1 MNNANGYHA
10 PHHPYA
16 DDDEDL
22 DLDLDELD
30 PVQRD
35 TARRIDYGVPLRKL
49 RLGGR
54 RRRQEE
60 DTEDLEAL
68 IDGDGEDGKRDAPE
82 EEGQGL
88 LNGGA
93 VRRGSETEVVGDART
108 RRKRGL
114 WQFMSRRKP
123 AGIALPDIESEGH
136 DTVATRVIVPSQ
148 PSRGYPSNAVSNA
161 KYSPWSFLPRTLWN
175 EFKFF
180 FNLYFLL
187 VALSQVLPALRIGYL
202 STYVAPLA
210 FVICVTLGKE
220 AYDDILRR
228 KRDGE
233 ANGEVYRVLRLD
245 EGVSGGGTGFKRKVK
260 GMSERKKGRK
270 RRSEE
275 GGRLAETER
284 EEEDIEDVGAP
295 SARVTEVT
303 KASRDLRVGDIL
315 VLSKDQ
321 RLPADVV
328 ILKSLATESPGSQS
342 GDSADYTSDS
352 DPASVGGGEAFI
364 RTDQLDGETDWKLR
378 LATPLAQTLSASEYG
393 RLRITAGKPE
403 RKVNEFAGKIELLP
417 KQRRKAYDPHTPTSS
432 EDVGQA
438 GQTADTTKSAPL
450 NIDNTAWANT
460 VLASST
466 TVHAVILYTGPQ
478 TRAALSTSS
487 SRSKTGLLEHEINS
501 LTKILC
507 ALTAAL
513 SLVLV
518 LLEKFEGEASDKRK
532 WYVAF
537 MRFLILFSTIVP
549 ISLRVNLDMGKSFYA
564 WCIQHDTGIPGT
576 VVRTSTIPEDLGRVE
591 FLLSDKTGTLTGNE
605 MVMRKVHVGTAGFGG
620 EEGTS
625 EVRSMVGQV
634 FGDTENNDQLWTPS
648 KGSGGAQGMSR
659 TRREIAAKVRDLVV
673 ALGVC
678 HNVTPTVEEDGTTG
692 YQASSPDE
700 IAIVQWTEA
709 VGLRLAHRDRGNI
722 RLESTVDGRT
732 VMKVE
737 ILHVFPFT
745 SESKRMG
752 IVVRFVQ
759 SEDDGESD
767 IVFFEKGADTVM
779 TSIVKENDW
788 LEEETGNM
796 AREGLRTLVVGRKA
810 LTGEQ
815 YVAFSEAYNTA
826 ALTLN
831 NRDAGMAEVVKQHLE
846 TDLDILGVTGV
857 EDKLQ
862 EHVKPSLE
870 LLRNAGIK
878 IWMLTGDKV
887 ETARCIAISSKLVTR
902 GQYIHT
908 IAHLTLSSK
917 PEAALDAL
925 SALHDRQNA
934 ALLIDGQS
942 LALYLTHH
950 REAFI
955 SIAVRLPAVIACRC
969 TPTQKADVALL
980 IRSFTGKRVA
990 CIGDGGNDV
999 SMIQAADIGIGIVGK
1014 EGKQASLAADF
1025 SITQFSFLT
1034 KLLLWHGRNSYK
1046 RSAKLAQFV
1055 MHRGL
1060 IISICQ
1066 TVFSVASAYEPV
1078 ALYRDWLLV
1087 GYATVYTMF
1096 PVFSLVLDRDVD
1108 EGLANLYPE
1117 LYKELTEGKSLS
1129 YRTFFVWVGISVYQG
1144 LVIQGG
1150 SELLVPGYFR
1160 GAAAAGTSEETV
1172 GFRRMVAV
1180 SYTALIVNEVLM
1192 VCSEITTWH
1201 LVMIAS
1207 VLGTLG
1213 IYFGSLPFLGGY
1225 FDLVYLL
1232 EIGFWWRAAAVAG
1245 ASWGPVVIGKVIRRR
1260 IFGQLTGHEIGTDAL
1275 LLNNYTQ
1282 QSTLRAL
1289 YLLQAK
1295 PEMSKG
1301 NKVASSAPSTM
1312 ETAHPLDVA
1321 LLEGFRIRI
1330 IELLPGT
1337 GEQKIS
1343 IKLSIR
1349 HLDEQDLTFDAL
1361 SYVWGPGVNQTI
1373 IQCHDRERE
1382 ITGTLHAALRRVRLP
1397 NASRL
1402 VWADAICINQTNLP
1416 EKSHHVRFM
1425 DRVYAK
1431 AENVLVCMGDDKDG
1445 GAANVLALL
1454 NEHGRR
1460 KQRYESLLQM
1470 PALVADDP
1478 ILRDE
1483 RWDSVGVLTRNPWFG
1498 RAWVIQEV
1506 GKARNPIVLYGK
1518 VEFSYRALM
1527 QMLRWVV
1534 RCASSLQQTA
1544 RIYLLTIH
1552 TDWEQWTADWRT
1564 RVEYDYTLIDLL
1576 SHAKG
1581 LGCSK
1586 SHDHVYSLLG
1596 HPLLRTGDNEPQIT
1610 PNYDA
1615 PAEEAFQQL
1624 AAYLLTTLG
1633 LKVLSAVEHT
1643 TTSIEGA
1650 LPSWV
1655 PRWDMDVIWNSFG
1668 YFAGYHYRAS
1678 GPEEGK
1684 PYQPWLPSL
1693 DATQPEQLRV
1703 NALYLDKVEAVF
1715 AFPMDQPADESRRDR
1730 PTTHDSV
1737 WDKTLTMEVVDGA
1750 KDIVKILEDINKHL
1764 QSRLRSAEQWDNL
1777 SLTLAAGLSNYGSAE
1792 TNLGRHRADFRAFWK
1807 VVVGVSSE
1815 SGSPVA
1821 AQNSGD
1827 ADAFWFNVSLSCKGR
1842 SFFTTSKGYCGLG
1855 PSISQ
1860 RGDLCYIFKSARVPY
1875 VVRST
1880 RKDEMTL
1887 LGEAYIHGFM
1897 NGEAVVPCEHGV
1909 PWTELALH

>member
-30 PVQRD
+30 PVPRD
-35 TARRIDYGVPLRKL
+35 TARRVDYGVPLRKL
-49 RLGGR
+49 RMGGR

-68 IDGDGEDGKRDAPE
+68 IDEDGDGGKRDAPE

-88 LNGGA
+88 LNGDAIG
-93 VRRGSETEVVGDART
+93 RGSEAEVVGDART
-108 RRKRGL
+108 RRKRGF
-114 WQFMSRRKP
+114 WQFLSRRKP
-123 AGIALPDIESEGH
+123 AGIALPDTESEGH
-136 DTVATRVIVPSQ
+136 DTAATRTIVPSQ

-233 ANGEVYRVLRLD
+233 ANGEVYKVLRLED
-245 EGVSGGGTGFKRKVK
+245 GVSGGGSGTKRKAK
-260 GMSERKKGRK
+260 GMSERKKGK
-270 RRSEE
+270 RRRNEE
-275 GGRLAETER
+275 EGRLAEAER
-284 EEEDIEDVGAP
+284 EEEDVEDVGAP
-295 SARVTEVT
+295 SARVTEIT
-303 KASRDLRVGDIL
+303 KASKDLRVGDIL

-328 ILKSLATESPGSQS
+328 ILKSVATESPASQV
-342 GDSADYTSDS
+342 GNSADYTPDSDS
-352 DPASVGGGEAFI
+352 ASVGGGEAFI

-378 LATPLAQTLSASEYG
+378 IATALAQTLPPSEYG

-417 KQRRKAYDPHTPTSS
+417 KQRRQAYDPRTPTGSD
-432 EDVGQA
+432 DVGQA

-625 EVRSMVGQV
+625 EVRSMVSQV
-634 FGDTENNDQLWTPS
+634 FGDAESSEQLWTPS

-700 IAIVQWTEA
+700 IAILQWTEA

-722 RLESTVDGRT
+722 RLESTADGRT

-752 IVVRFVQ
+752 IVVRFTQ
-759 SEDDGESD
+759 SEDDGEGD
-767 IVFFEKGADTVM
+767 IVFYEKGADTVM

-796 AREGLRTLVVGRKA
+796 ARDGLRTLVVGRKA
-810 LTGEQ
+810 LISEQ
-815 YVAFSEAYNTA
+815 YAAFSEAYNTA
-826 ALTLN
+826 ALTLT

-846 TDLDILGVTGV
+846 TNLDILGVTGV

-980 IRSFTGKRVA
+980 IRFFTGKRVA

-1160 GAAAAGTSEETV
+1160 GTAAAGTSEETV

-1260 IFGQLTGHEIGTDAL
+1260 VRPPSYRKGDEATSHGRTIPTNTDA
-1275 LLNNYTQ
+1275 
-1282 QSTLRAL
+1282 
-1289 YLLQAK
+1289 
-1295 PEMSKG
+1295 E
-1301 NKVASSAPSTM
+1301 
-1312 ETAHPLDVA
+1312 HPLDVA
-1321 LLEGFRIRI
+1321 LLKGYRIRV
-1330 IELLPGT
+1330 IELLKGADD
-1337 GEQKIS
+1337 EEIS

-1349 HLDEQDLTFDAL
+1349 DLDDPNLKFEAL
-1361 SYVWGPGVNQTI
+1361 SYVWGPGINKTI
-1373 IQCHDRERE
+1373 IQCHDRRRE
-1382 ITGTLHAALRRVRLP
+1382 ITGTLHAALRKVRLAD
-1397 NASRL
+1397 ASRF
-1402 VWADAICINQTNLP
+1402 VWADAICINQEHTA
-1416 EKSHHVRFM
+1416 EKSHHVGFM

-1431 AENVLVCMGDDKDG
+1431 AENVLVCMGDDEDG
-1445 GAANVLALL
+1445 GAANVVALL

-1460 KQRYESLLQM
+1460 KKGSESILQM
-1470 PALVADDP
+1470 LVLATNDP
-1478 ILRDE
+1478 IFADE
-1483 RWDSVGVLTRNPWFG
+1483 RWNSVGVLTRNPWFG

-1518 VEFSYRALM
+1518 LEFSYRELM
-1527 QMLRWVV
+1527 QLLRWVI
-1534 RCASSLQQTA
+1534 RCVSPLQQTA

-1564 RVEYDYTLIDLL
+1564 RVDRTIMSTLCSAIRFCE
-1576 SHAKG
+1576 
-1581 LGCSK
+1581 LGDDK
-1586 SHDHVYSLLG
+1586 
-1596 HPLLRTGDNEPQIT
+1596 PQIT

-1624 AAYLLTTLG
+1624 AAYMLTTLG
-1633 LKVLSAVEHT
+1633 LRVLSAVEHT

-1684 PYQPWLPSL
+1684 PYQPWLPTL

-1703 NALYLDKVEAVF
+1703 NALFLDKVEAVF
-1715 AFPMDQPADESRRDR
+1715 AFPMDQPEDDSQRNR

-1737 WDKTLTMEVVDGA
+1737 WDKTLTMDVVDGA
-1750 KDIVKILEDINKHL
+1750 KDIVNTLEDINKHL
-1764 QSRLRSAEQWDNL
+1764 QPRLRSAEQWDNL
-1777 SLTLAAGLSNYGSAE
+1777 SLTLAAGLSNYDSAE
-1792 TNLGRHRADFRAFWK
+1792 ADLGRHRADFRAFWK
-1807 VVVGVSSE
+1807 LVVGGSSE
-1815 SGSPVA
+1815 SGSSVD
-1821 AQNSGD
+1821 AQDSGD

-1842 SFFTTSKGYCGLG
+1842 SFFTTSKGYFGLG
-1855 PSISQ
+1855 PLISQ

-1875 VVRST
+1875 VVRSKI
-1880 RKDEMTL
+1880 KDEMKL

-1897 NGEAVVPCEHGV
+1897 NGEAVVLCEHGV